1 MHQVD
6 VFHAIDAQIRI
17 KGCNDPRG
25 KFFRDDFFSS
35 LGCSRQIGGTGF
47 HQLVFQRLCKVD
59 HAGNALV
66 DVGHI
71 EIADDFTAYFE
82 LKQFGRIKPANGAAL
97 QFLLTNAGYKLF
109 QLCRIHRRILR
120 SEHRILV
127 HEQHVVHGVEEVLT
141 AVNRVGFC
149 KEFRLRI
156 SNHLRHRRA
165 FDNDV
170 EILHRNVHGRF
181 HDVGLDFALGIAE
194 SEHNGLCR
202 CTSRFHDLYR
212 NRYRYFVDGTCQF
225 PIEFGQIIV
234 VRNASGSF
242 VQPFL
247 PNLIQHPVER
257 GIVVFYDV
265 VLSTQL
271 VPVRVD
277 FPQKIVQ
284 LHLFLDGI
292 DVRLDGTIVRL
303 TGVLDRKCG
312 TVLHIRGQTLIHQ
325 ESKHPVDLRDQ
336 DGHDLVVFDDAEV
349 LLVLGVQVIQQ
360 SAKSGEIFGVAID
373 HLGNGGEHLR
383 IRRRIIGSRFGG
395 SFPGLPIENVRGRP
409 VVTSFLQIGI
419 QHLDRKIQTLFHS
432 VRHIARSTVDDKVN
446 CIFGHVDHPPFTQ
459 YFRGHGYTDVRRIPF

>member
-6 VFHAIDAQIRI
+6 VFHAIDAKIRI
-17 KGCNDPRG
+17 KGCNDACS
-25 KFFRDDFFSS
+25 KFFRDDFFSG

-71 EIADDFTAYFE
+71 EVADDFAAYFE

-109 QLCRIHRRILR
+109 QLCRIHRCILR
-120 SEHRILV
+120 SEHRILI
-127 HEQHVVHGVEEVLT
+127 HEQHVVQGVEEVLT

-156 SNHLRHRRA
+156 RNHLRHRRT

-181 HDVGLDFALGIAE
+181 HDVGLNFALGIAE
-194 SEHNGLCR
+194 AKHNGLCR

-212 NRYRYFVDGTCQF
+212 NCYRYFVDRTSKS
-225 PIEFGQIIV
+225 PIELGQIV
-234 VRNASGSF
+234 VIRNTSSSF

-247 PNLIQHPVER
+247 PNLVQHPVK
-257 GIVVFYDV
+257 GSIVVFYDV

-271 VPVRVD
+271 VPVRVY

-292 DVRLDGTIVRL
+292 DVRLDGTIV
-303 TGVLDRKCG
+303 
-312 TVLHIRGQTLIHQ
+312 
-325 ESKHPVDLRDQ
+325 
-336 DGHDLVVFDDAEV
+336 
-349 LLVLGVQVIQQ
+349 
-360 SAKSGEIFGVAID
+360 
-373 HLGNGGEHLR
+373 
-383 IRRRIIGSRFGG
+383 
-395 SFPGLPIENVRGRP
+395 
-409 VVTSFLQIGI
+409 
-419 QHLDRKIQTLFHS
+419 
-432 VRHIARSTVDDKVN
+432 
-446 CIFGHVDHPPFTQ
+446 
-459 YFRGHGYTDVRRIPF
+459 

>member
-1 MHQVD
+1 MDLTSTATQHLGNDVVQQKRCIQFREEYCIGQNGIVCTRHIKDLIGIVERNTLVSFVQLRVSDEVVHQVD

-35 LGCSRQIGGTGF
+35 LGCSRQIGGAGF

-59 HAGNALV
+59 HAGNTLV
-66 DVGHI
+66 DVSHI
-71 EIADDFTAYFE
+71 EIADDFAAYFE

-149 KEFRLRI
+149 KEFCLRI
-156 SNHLRHRRA
+156 SNHLRHRRT

-181 HDVGLDFALGIAE
+181 HDVGLNFALGIAE
-194 SEHNGLCR
+194 AEHNGLRR

-234 VRNASGSF
+234 VRNTSGSF

-292 DVRLDGTIVRL
+292 DV
-303 TGVLDRKCG
+303 
-312 TVLHIRGQTLIHQ
+312 
-325 ESKHPVDLRDQ
+325 
-336 DGHDLVVFDDAEV
+336 
-349 LLVLGVQVIQQ
+349 
-360 SAKSGEIFGVAID
+360 
-373 HLGNGGEHLR
+373 
-383 IRRRIIGSRFGG
+383 
-395 SFPGLPIENVRGRP
+395 
-409 VVTSFLQIGI
+409 
-419 QHLDRKIQTLFHS
+419 
-432 VRHIARSTVDDKVN
+432 
-446 CIFGHVDHPPFTQ
+446 
-459 YFRGHGYTDVRRIPF
+459 